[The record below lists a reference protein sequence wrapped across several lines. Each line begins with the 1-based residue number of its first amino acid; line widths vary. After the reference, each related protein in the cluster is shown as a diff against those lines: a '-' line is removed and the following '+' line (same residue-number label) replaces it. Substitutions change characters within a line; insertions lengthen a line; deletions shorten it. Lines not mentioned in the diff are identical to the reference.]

1 MQPGIREQAEALFH
15 AGNRLL
21 EQGRLADA
29 EASFRQASEL
39 APDFGEALTNL
50 AFVLDHRGD
59 QVAAEASYRR
69 ALQTGADY
77 FELHMN
83 LGVLLATQRRL
94 AEAESCYIDALR
106 CNPDSSAIWSNLGAL
121 YLGLKA
127 EQEAESCLHKALELD
142 PGNARAQFNLG
153 YLCLRQG
160 RFEEGWRWL
169 ESRDWYAALAQH
181 FTFARWSGESLLGRS
196 LVIGYEAGHGDM
208 IQFARY
214 VPLLKARGAAR
225 ITLVCHPAL
234 KGLLQTLE
242 GVDTVLALDEDVP
255 RTGWD
260 YWTPLLSIPYHLRT
274 RADSIPDQ
282 LPYLSADSALLQ
294 QWAPRLPGGTVR
306 VGLVWKGNPNFENDA
321 ERSLPDVRLLAP
333 LWTVS
338 GASLVSLQ
346 KGAGEDQLAHLGA
359 ALPIVD
365 LGSHMASFADA
376 AAIVS
381 MLDLVICVDT
391 AMAHLAGALGKPC
404 WVLLPHYMTDW
415 RWLAHGTQSAWYPSV
430 MRLFRQNEGGGWP
443 QVVEEVTDALDLMV
457 RARQAF
463 H

>member
-1 MQPGIREQAEALFH
+1 
-15 AGNRLL
+15 
-21 EQGRLADA
+21 
-29 EASFRQASEL
+29 
-39 APDFGEALTNL
+39 
-50 AFVLDHRGD
+50 
-59 QVAAEASYRR
+59 VAAEATYRR
-69 ALQTGADY
+69 ALRAGVDC
-77 FELHMN
+77 FELHM
-83 LGVLLATQRRL
+83 
-94 AEAESCYIDALR
+94 
-106 CNPDSSAIWSNLGAL
+106 NLGAL
-121 YLGLKA
+121 YLGLQE
-127 EQEAESCLHKALELD
+127 EQEAESCLRKALELD
-142 PGNARAQFNLG
+142 PANAKAQFNLG

-160 RFEEGWRWL
+160 RFEEGWRCL
-169 ESRDWYAALAQH
+169 EARDWYAALAQH
-181 FTFARWSGESLLGRS
+181 FACARWSGESLLGRS

-214 VPLLKARGAAR
+214 VPLLKAQGAAR

-274 RADSIPDQ
+274 RAESIPNQ
-282 LPYLSADSALLQ
+282 LPYLSADSALLR
-294 QWAPRLPGGTVR
+294 QWAPRLPGGALR

-346 KGAGEDQLAHLGA
+346 KGAGEDQLAKLDA
-359 ALPIVD
+359 AFPIVD

-415 RWLAHGTQSAWYPSV
+415 RWQAQGTQSAWYPKV
-430 MRLFRQNEGGGWP
+430 MRLFRQPAGGGWP
-443 QVVEEVTDALDLMV
+443 QVVEEVTQALGLLASD
-457 RARQAF
+457 RQALN
-463 H
+463 